1 MSTFLKGS
9 IYDPFAPDLP
19 QDKKAEFLV
28 SDTYCRLLTGFA
40 RGITGNPKIQ
50 VVILPPFSEAL
61 GYTDGNTIYLCTVHE
76 MFIHLPIDTITEFV
90 LAVALHEPCHV
101 LYTDFKYWNSRLR
114 SIARGVHLYKWLFNS
129 ICDARIERIGCIDFP
144 GIKHYLIDFRNF
156 FYEYDDGTPVKGAQA
171 LLNNILLFATC
182 GKVKYPMTQEAEA
195 LFEQCR
201 PYIIAGRRADTTA
214 DCDKNVSEIFDIIY
228 EYVKNEQDMPEN
240 PTGSI
245 TSKKNSKNFK
255 KNAKTGGAD
264 SIQFDEDMETDD
276 SDDGDDDGEQD
287 GNSSGSGKS
296 KKSSKKSSN
305 KSSGGKSSNADADED
320 EDEDGDG
327 NGSGS
332 DKKDKKSNE
341 DKKSS
346 GSGKT
351 GDEDEDE
358 DDTNNGSS
366 GNSDKDSDED
376 GSDGSSDDKT
386 SDDNASSDKNDD
398 ADGSSN
404 DGDDGDN
411 DSDGDDADEDDSD
424 GDNDGDGNDGNDGGN
439 DQGGSDGGDADGTS
453 ISDLEAQASREM
465 LRNAIE
471 GSIPSFE
478 AEKEQKAADANRMKS
493 LESES
498 TGTTSVKCIHAS
510 ANNDPMYAEITASAS
525 PVINHLVSEMRKV
538 INWNQDEICHKQ
550 GRGYLDPQSL
560 TYSHRGTCFG
570 RRIEKSDEADLFIS
584 IIVDSSGSMSGQRL
598 MNTAVTSAIILEA
611 CSALKIPVTIKGFA
625 SGYRA
630 ACDITH
636 YWDYQYK
643 NQNCKHNLIQM
654 YASGGTPLAEALA
667 YEKDYLSKVRFADK
681 LVFVLTDGE
690 PNNTSSAIAQVAR
703 LSQDALVYGVAIGDD
718 VPCLKGIFG
727 ENRFIDARDIKTLPF
742 QIGNIIKRNIIR

>member
-1 MSTFLKGS
+1 MSSFFKGS
-9 IYDPFAPDLP
+9 VYDPFAPDLP

-28 SDTYCRLLTGFA
+28 SDTYCKLLTGFV

-50 VVILPPFSEAL
+50 AVILPPFSEAL

-76 MFIHLPIDTITEFV
+76 MFIHLPIDTITEFI
-90 LAVALHEPCHV
+90 LAIALHEPCHV
-101 LYTDFKYWNSRLR
+101 RYTDFKYWNSRLR
-114 SIARGVHLYKWLFNS
+114 SIAKGVHLYKWLFNS
-129 ICDARIERIGCIDFP
+129 ICDARIERIGAIDFP
-144 GIKHYLIDFRNF
+144 GIKHYLINFRNF
-156 FYEYDDGTPVKGAQA
+156 FFDYDDGSPVKGAQA

-182 GKVKYPMTQEAEA
+182 GKVKYDMTPEAEA

-201 PYIIAGRRADTTA
+201 PYIIAGRRADTTS
-214 DCDKNVSEIFDIIY
+214 DCDKNVAKIFDIIY
-228 EYVKNEQDMPEN
+228 EFVKNEQDMPEN

-255 KNAKTGGAD
+255 KDAKTGGAD
-264 SIQFDEDMETDD
+264 TIQFDEDMDNDD
-276 SDDGDDDGEQD
+276 SSDSDNEQD
-287 GNSSGSGKS
+287 SNSSGNGKS
-296 KKSSKKSSN
+296 KKSSKKSSGN
-305 KSSGGKSSNADADED
+305 GKGNNSDSDDNADEAEDENGNGSSRKQNQQSDKKDNSGSGNSEENSDED
-320 EDEDGDG
+320 EESNGSNKSDGSDKESDDNGNNTDSEDDADNDKTEDGDTNTENGNETDNNDGDDTDEDGEDDEDGDG
-327 NGSGS
+327 
-332 DKKDKKSNE
+332 E
-341 DKKSS
+341 D
-346 GSGKT
+346 
-351 GDEDEDE
+351 GD
-358 DDTNNGSS
+358 DDG
-366 GNSDKDSDED
+366 D
-376 GSDGSSDDKT
+376 GSDGNEDSSD
-386 SDDNASSDKNDD
+386 
-398 ADGSSN
+398 
-404 DGDDGDN
+404 
-411 DSDGDDADEDDSD
+411 
-424 GDNDGDGNDGNDGGN
+424 
-439 DQGGSDGGDADGTS
+439 DQGGSEGGNPEGNA
-453 ISDLEAQASREM
+453 ISDLEAEASKQM

-471 GSIPSFE
+471 NSIPAFE
-478 AEKEQKAADANRMKS
+478 SEKAQKAADTQRMSS
-493 LESES
+493 LENES
-498 TGTTSVKCIHAS
+498 TGSVRVKCVRAS
-510 ANNDPMYAEITASAS
+510 ANNDPMYVEIVASAS

-611 CSALKIPVTIKGFA
+611 CSSLKIPVTIKGFA
-625 SGYRA
+625 SGYSS

-667 YEKDYLSKVRFADK
+667 YEKEYLSKVRFADK
-681 LVFVLTDGE
+681 ICFVLTDGE
-690 PNNTSSAIAQVAR
+690 PNSTSGAIAQVQN
-703 LSQDALVYGVAIGDD
+703 LSKDALVYGVAIGDD
-718 VPCLKGIFG
+718 IPCLRSIFG